1 MKQLIIIKSIR
12 FTGKQAESLQK
23 LANYDVNVSNFIRQ
37 AIKEK
42 LSKDWKQIK
51 EKKEKVIC
59 PF

>member
-1 MKQLIIIKSIR
+1 MKQLTVIKTIR
-12 FTGKQAESLQK
+12 FTGKQAESLKK
-23 LANYDVNVSNFIRQ
+23 LADYDVNVSHFIRQ

-51 EKKEKVIC
+51 EKKNKAVC

>member
-1 MKQLIIIKSIR
+1 MISPKQK
-12 FTGKQAESLQK
+12 ESLIK
-23 LANYDVNVSNFIRQ
+23 LKQYDVNVSNFIRQ

-51 EKKEKVIC
+51 EKKERVKM

>member
-1 MKQLIIIKSIR
+1 MKQYTIR
-12 FTGKQAESLQK
+12 QTIMISEKQAESLHILKQ
-23 LANYDVNVSNFIRQ
+23 YDINVSHFIRQ

-51 EKKEKVIC
+51 EKKEKIIC